1 MSVLGTRVR
10 RVEDPRFLTEGG
22 TYVADL
28 DDPRLTGAGWV
39 TFVRSTIAHARL
51 ESIDVSEALEA
62 PGVLGVFTAADLDLG
77 PVGMRIPGLLPDAM
91 MRPWLAQGTVRF
103 VGEPVAVVVTEAPHQ
118 GEDAAELVYVDYEPL
133 PAV

>member
-51 ESIDVSEALEA
+51 ESINVSEALEA

-77 PVGMRIPGLLPDAM
+77 PVGMRIPGLCPDAM
-91 MRPWLAQGTVRF
+91 LGPGLGEGTVRC
-103 VGEPVAVVVTEAPHQ
+103 VGEPGAVVVAEAPRQ
-118 GEDAAELVYVDYEPL
+118 GEDAAEPAFVDYEPL
-133 PAV
+133 PA